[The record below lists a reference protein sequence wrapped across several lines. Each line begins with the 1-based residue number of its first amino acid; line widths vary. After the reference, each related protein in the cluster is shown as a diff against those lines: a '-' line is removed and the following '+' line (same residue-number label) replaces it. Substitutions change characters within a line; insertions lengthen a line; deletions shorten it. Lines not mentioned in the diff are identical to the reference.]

1 MGHTAEE
8 INAASARQIHLL
20 AQMADKAWPEVED
33 YCNPSITLD
42 TSDEE
47 EESARLSARAA
58 LAASQKVTAV
68 GRSMLD
74 ATEMG
79 RAERPDSSRTL
90 LQSFAIEVPV
100 SSLVMKTTGPE
111 NVVSE
116 QRFRGHTEPSQASNR
131 VEIDWTSFTMVLRPE
146 DLSEYPDYARRPIR
160 LDLSSEMEVSYDGP
174 TYDHSLPP
182 ALFADE
188 YERMQEAYAS
198 VDAAIGETVTQSS
211 SASSIVPCFFCGA
224 EGLHVFGCRAPGCIL
239 TSTGRDYYACGTCS
253 RLQNCPY
260 CHGPLEP
267 CALSSAQP
275 WVEQQSQPNPS
286 LQHEKG
292 VEEREEPAASPRLSL
307 IHI

>member
-1 MGHTAEE
+1 MLSDDCKAYCSHKCSPHNEDNRAHLGRHICCACYDLLTTDPATLRRDMEIRRAAFRRMGHIAEE

-68 GRSMLD
+68 GRSLLD

-79 RAERPDSSRTL
+79 RAERPDNSHTL

-116 QRFRGHTEPSQASNR
+116 QRFRGHTEPS
-131 VEIDWTSFTMVLRPE
+131 
-146 DLSEYPDYARRPIR
+146 
-160 LDLSSEMEVSYDGP
+160 
-174 TYDHSLPP
+174 
-182 ALFADE
+182 
-188 YERMQEAYAS
+188 
-198 VDAAIGETVTQSS
+198 
-211 SASSIVPCFFCGA
+211 
-224 EGLHVFGCRAPGCIL
+224 
-239 TSTGRDYYACGTCS
+239 
-253 RLQNCPY
+253 
-260 CHGPLEP
+260 
-267 CALSSAQP
+267 
-275 WVEQQSQPNPS
+275 
-286 LQHEKG
+286 
-292 VEEREEPAASPRLSL
+292 
-307 IHI
+307 